1 MAMPS
6 PNIWLKTA
14 VVIGVSSGG
23 SDPLPDWREA
33 DDVL

>member
-23 SDPLPDWREA
+23 SDPLPEA